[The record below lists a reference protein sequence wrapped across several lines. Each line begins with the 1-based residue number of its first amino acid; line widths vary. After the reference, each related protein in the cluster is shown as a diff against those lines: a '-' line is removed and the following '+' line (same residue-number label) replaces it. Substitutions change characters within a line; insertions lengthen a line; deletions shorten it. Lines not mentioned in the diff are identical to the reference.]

1 MVIHRV
7 CLGSWN
13 LIYLDEIGMNV
24 GSNIK
29 ISGSLFLKNQTGTQP
44 FITSPF
50 MTRTV
55 QCEPENYHL
64 TEANRTDAIVIL
76 IYING
81 AIIEYLE

>member
-1 MVIHRV
+1 
-7 CLGSWN
+7 
-13 LIYLDEIGMNV
+13 MNV
-24 GSNIK
+24 GSNMM

-64 TEANRTDAIVIL
+64 TEANRTDAILIL
-76 IYING
+76 IYIY
-81 AIIEYLE
+81 IYIY